1 MKNVIDNIGYTKVPD
16 IEGAIKFENLQWSEG
31 KASVV
36 VIKTISDNLK
46 IEYEVVGSD
55 GTTKVEYTEIAS
67 GEEITNLNHGD
78 IVIARLTDGKTS
90 GSSATINIKDEEPPL
105 VDVTKEKVTSSSIQV
120 NVTAKDNETGIVDNP
135 SYKYY
140 IKESTANEY
149 PEEPIVTNSPNN
161 TFSKLNPNTS
171 YDVKIEIDDKA
182 GNTGN
187 GEYTNIITGNVPT
200 IQYTPNESGT
210 YRKSQSTKI
219 TVSEGAEE
227 VKSIKYQWLSTTSTP
242 SESSFTT
249 TCTIEQTLSKS
260 GVTGRWYLWTLLELE
275 TGEKYI
281 SRSGAFYLDNQG
293 PTVTLT
299 STPVST
305 TSFTL
310 NATASDSHVGTI
322 SSYKFYVNGT
332 LKSTQ
337 TTSSRTAKYT
347 VTGAEMGDAMCY
359 VIVTDSLGNSTTKYA
374 TANTKMYTW
383 EKWDA
388 ITPTEYSIVEGAT
401 VGYTCGAGYE
411 YDIYKGGQLSCNS
424 EGVVHINGTR
434 KNNVPAYDLRIG
446 DYIIKESS
454 SNYNYSNYRKVVGKS
469 GESFDAFCR
478 ISYQD
483 ISASK
488 IPYKRHNK
496 PWHSN
501 LNLKKHLPR
510 RWSITETTGMYTKGY
525 NNKIKR
531 GEI

>member
-16 IEGAIKFENLQWSEG
+16 IEGAIKFENLHWSEG
-31 KASVV
+31 KASVI
-36 VIKTISDNLK
+36 VIKTIENDLK
-46 IEYEVVGSD
+46 IEYEVVDSD

-120 NVTAKDNETGIVDNP
+120 NVTAEDNETGIVDNP

-161 TFSKLNPNTS
+161 TFSNLNPNTS

-182 GNTGN
+182 GNTGS

-227 VKSIKYQWLSTTSTP
+227 VKSIKYQWLTTTSTP

-249 TCTIEQTLSKS
+249 TCTIEQTLSKN

-275 TGEKYI
+275 SGEKYI
-281 SRSGAFYLDNQG
+281 TRSGAFYLDNQG

-299 STPVST
+299 STSVST

-347 VTGAEMGDAMCY
+347 VTGATMGETNCY
-359 VIVTDSLGNSTTKYA
+359 VIVTDSLGNETTRYA
-374 TANTKMYTW
+374 TAKTQMYTW
-383 EKWDA
+383 ERW
-388 ITPTEYSIVEGAT
+388 
-401 VGYTCGAGYE
+401 
-411 YDIYKGGQLSCNS
+411 DIYTPNEYTKTES
-424 EGVVHINGTR
+424 EIFGLFSSMQEV
-434 KNNVPAYDLRIG
+434 KE
-446 DYIIKESS
+446 IIASEKDITVDPLTGRVSGIV
-454 SNYNYSNYRKVVGKS
+454 NRTVKLKLAKVGECFIS
-469 GESFDAFCR
+469 GER
-478 ISYQD
+478 SYVKIVKLD
-483 ISASK
+483 SDGVNANAVTVTYVKAS
-488 IPYKRHNK
+488 PSKRHK
-496 PWHSN
+496 
-501 LNLKKHLPR
+501 
-510 RWSITETTGMYTKGY
+510 
-525 NNKIKR
+525 
-531 GEI
+531 